1 MQVLTICSHTH
12 TRLSKTPDLH
22 GDKTAKKNLK
32 SWGGFGDN
40 FGKLGFSDPAFQKKI
55 RKGVKAMN
63 GNGSK
68 NGLTYEEKV
77 AWELFKI
84 IKNESGR
91 AVHTVFSGF
100 NTILRN
106 KGIDP
111 IRTVES
117 LVKKG
122 ILYCRPAKGGAVI
135 DNEPFLSSRAKIYER
150 KLEEILNKK

>member
-1 MQVLTICSHTH
+1 
-12 TRLSKTPDLH
+12 
-22 GDKTAKKNLK
+22 
-32 SWGGFGDN
+32 
-40 FGKLGFSDPAFQKKI
+40 
-55 RKGVKAMN
+55 MN

-68 NGLTYEEKV
+68 NGLTYEEMV

-91 AVHTVFSGF
+91 AVHTVYSGF
-100 NTILRN
+100 NQILRSR
-106 KGIDP
+106 GIDP